1 MNLPGIL
8 TSDILFSQLLMNGN
22 KVTAHLS
29 NGTQISGQ
37 LLGWDKG
44 YLLLVNSNDLLMIVA
59 ERVVWLQTNL
69 SEMGEN
75 TPIQVP
81 PQPPQP
87 EFTER
92 STNYND
98 YSGQSFPNFK
108 SKPAFIE
115 EPAQPAHYQES
126 NPVAKARLEQL
137 VRNW

>member
-44 YLLLVNSNDLLMIVA
+44 YLLLVNGNDLLMIVA

-75 TPIQVP
+75 APIQVP
-81 PQPPQP
+81 HQQPQSQPQP
-87 EFTER
+87 EFNER
-92 STNYND
+92 SSSYND
-98 YSGQSFPNFK
+98 YSGHPNFK
-108 SKPAFIE
+108 NKPVFIE
-115 EPAQPAHYQES
+115 EPAQPAHFQES
-126 NPVAKARLEQL
+126 LPAAK
-137 VRNW
+137 